1 MIIKS
6 IIIFLIGA
14 YVGGELAY
22 YFVYSPKA
30 QVKILWKQ
38 IYKLNQFII
47 DTGDD
52 SVRDYLVND
61 STRKAIADQK
71 KKINILLDYYFNEEE
86 DQEFAKN
93 NRPSIE

>member
-6 IIIFLIGA
+6 IIIFLVGA
-14 YVGGELAY
+14 YVGGELAF

-30 QVKILWKQ
+30 QVKRLWKQ
-38 IYKLNQFII
+38 IHKLNQFII
-47 DTGDD
+47 DSGDD
-52 SVRDYLVND
+52 SVRDYLIND
-61 STRKAIADQK
+61 STHKAIADHK

-86 DQEFAKN
+86 DQEFVKN